1 MVISRRELLGGATAV
16 GGVGLIAR
24 RLRAQGRPIRIG
36 VINDQSGPNSSGA
49 GTGSNM
55 ATRMA
60 VEDFGGGVI
69 GLPIEVLI
77 ADHQNKPDIGASI
90 VRKWY
95 DEDGVDIVVDIAHS
109 GVALAVQEI
118 TRSHDRI
125 AIYSTVGT
133 TLITESACSPNGF
146 SWIYDAYALTNA
158 LVGAIAKQGFN
169 SWYMLVVD
177 YAFGQSL
184 EAEARLAI
192 ARSGGKVLGSVRHPN
207 GNPDFS
213 AYLLQAQASGAKVLG
228 LMNGG
233 DDLVGSLKQAREF
246 GMLVPGHAVAAPLV
260 VITDVHAMGLEVAQG
275 LTFATGFY
283 WDRTDA
289 TRQFARRFL
298 ARQGIMPTMAHA
310 ADYSAVTHYLKA
322 VAATGTRETG
332 PVLARMRA
340 TPIRDFYCENGQL
353 RVDGRLM
360 HDMYLARVKTPAQSK
375 YEWDYYE
382 LLATIPAEAAFR
394 PLSESKCPLVHT

>member
-1 MVISRRELLGGATAV
+1 MVTSRRRLLGGAMTIGSV
-16 GGVGLIAR
+16 SLFTK
-24 RLRAQGRPIRIG
+24 RLRAQSRPIRIG
-36 VINDQSGPNSSGA
+36 VMNDQSGPNSSGA
-49 GTGSNM
+49 GTGSNT

-60 VEDFGGGVI
+60 VEDFGGSVI

-77 ADHQNKPDIGASI
+77 ADHQNKPDIGAAI

-95 DEDGVDIVVDIAHS
+95 DEDGVDIVVDISHS

-118 TRSHDRI
+118 TRARDRI
-125 AIYSTVGT
+125 AIYGEVGT
-133 TLITESACSPNGF
+133 TLLTESACSPNGF

-158 LVGAIAKQGFN
+158 LVGAIAKKGFDT
-169 SWYMLVVD
+169 WYLLVVD

-184 EAEARLAI
+184 EAEARLAV
-192 ARSGGKVLGSVRHPN
+192 ARSGGKVLGAVRHPN

-213 AYLLQAQASGAKVLG
+213 AYLLQAQASGAQVLG

-246 GMLVPGHAVAAPLV
+246 GMLGPGHAVAAPLV
-260 VITDVHAMGLEVAQG
+260 VITDVNAMGLEVAQG

-289 TRQFARRFL
+289 TRQFARRFF
-298 ARQGIMPTMAHA
+298 ARHGIMPTMGHA
-310 ADYSAVTHYLKA
+310 ADYSGVTHYLKA
-322 VAATGTRETG
+322 VEAAGTREAQ

-340 TPIRDFYCENGQL
+340 TPVRDFYCENGYL

-360 HDMYLARVKTPAQSK
+360 HDMYLARVKKPAQST
-375 YEWDYYE
+375 YAWDYYE
-382 LLATIPAEAAFR
+382 LLDTIPAEAAFR
-394 PLSESKCPLVHT
+394 PLSQSKCPLVRT

>member
-1 MVISRRELLGGATAV
+1 MVTSRRTLLGGAIAA
-16 GGVGLIAR
+16 GGAGLTTR
-24 RLRAQGRPIRIG
+24 KLRAQNRPIRIG

-49 GTGSNM
+49 GTGSNT
-55 ATRMA
+55 AVRMA
-60 VEDFGGGVI
+60 VEDFGGSVI

-77 ADHQNKPDIGASI
+77 ADHQNKPDVGAAI
-90 VRKWY
+90 VRQWY
-95 DEDGVDIVVDIAHS
+95 DQDGVDIVVDISHS

-118 TRSHDRI
+118 TRAHDRI
-125 AIYSTVGT
+125 AIYALVGT

-158 LVGAIAKQGFN
+158 LVGAIAKQGLDT
-169 SWYMLVVD
+169 WYMLVVD

-260 VITDVHAMGLEVAQG
+260 LITDVHAMGLEVAQG

-283 WDRTDA
+283 WDRTEA
-289 TRQFARRFL
+289 SRKFARRFL
-298 ARQGIMPTMAHA
+298 ARHGIMPTMGHA

-322 VAATGTRETG
+322 VEAVRTRETG

-340 TPIRDFYCENGQL
+340 TPVQDFYCENGRL
-353 RVDGRLM
+353 RIDGRLM
-360 HDMYLARVKTPAQSK
+360 HDMYLARVKRPAQSAHA
-375 YEWDYYE
+375 WDYYE
-382 LLATIPAEAAFR
+382 LLDTIPAEVAFR
-394 PLSESKCPLVHT
+394 PLSESKCPLVHV